1 MNQWSLFK
9 RSWSIFWRNKTLWVF
24 GLLAAL
30 GGSSSNI
37 NFGFRNNT
45 PLASLP
51 LGGREALRQVFNA
64 IDFNSLIA
72 IGAVVAIV
80 LFVISTFARA
90 GLYCML
96 NAIEEQQPLSV
107 SAGFN
112 AAGKK
117 FLPLLAVRLIL
128 MLPTIIL
135 GVIAAGSFVS
145 LFSGLINESPQSV
158 NFFDFGALG
167 AIAGLGA
174 VIAILSL
181 LASAIGIS
189 AERAVV
195 LDDLPVF
202 GSIVRGWNYLWQK
215 FADYFIIGLIW
226 LVLAIGLGI
235 LFVCA
240 LTPILIAGIG
250 PSFGSLRPGV
260 NIIALTFNLV
270 GPITLVA
277 VIIGLLFGTFI
288 TIFET
293 AVWTLAYRIWRVA
306 DLTPSMTV

>member
-9 RSWSIFWRNKTLWVF
+9 RSWSIFWRNKPLWVF

-30 GGSSSNI
+30 GGSASNI

-45 PLASLP
+45 QLASLP
-51 LGGREALRQVFNA
+51 LGGREVLRQVFNA
-64 IDFNSLIA
+64 NDFNSLIA

-90 GLYCML
+90 GLYRML

-145 LFSGLINESPQSV
+145 LFSDLINESPQSV

-167 AIAGLGA
+167 AVAGLGA

-202 GSIVRGWNYLWQK
+202 GSIVRGWDDLWQK

-226 LVLAIGLGI
+226 FVLAIGLGI

-240 LTPILIAGIG
+240 LTPFLIAGLG
-250 PSFGSLRPGV
+250 PTFGSLRPGV

-277 VIIGLLFGTFI
+277 VIVGLLFGTFI
-288 TIFET
+288 TIFEA
-293 AVWTLAYRIWRVA
+293 AVWTLAYRIWRAA
-306 DLTPSMTV
+306 DLPTSMAV